1 MAEKRKALLSSSLS
15 INSIRDSV
23 TNFSKSLRRSGVIA
37 SDIVKKTRQNN
48 IFNQNTISK
57 ENEYFRKRRENVR
70 RKEREDELESSSIS
84 GVTKKEGNIVS
95 RSTKGFLGR
104 ILDFFGIILIG
115 WFVNKLPEIIKAI
128 RNVIK
133 LIRKATGFLTGFL
146 DGVKE
151 FLSGIGTG
159 IKTVIDT
166 FPKFDFMQFKNES
179 EKTLKE
185 TENRAQKLNE
195 EFTFG
200 FMDYGKQ
207 INASYADEPGIVENG
222 EVVIPNDDGG
232 EVVGGE
238 ISEDDSETGED
249 TQEVSDSNLIT
260 AIRPDEEQDEKL
272 QIQENQEEDQLI
284 ANLNKLDQ
292 QSKRL
297 TNVYDGKK
305 NKVTERVE
313 KGIDASGIKGG
324 GGGGAG
330 GGAQSSGG
338 GIVGGTATSGKKD
351 NKFEASGFDD
361 NDISTDDDTSMGTPE
376 AGDFYVTKGGQG
388 NKQSF
393 YHVLQ
398 PNGKIKSIGK
408 RKPDGGS
415 KFTRSEIVA
424 AGNDIKSQN
433 IKGVETNDKMQIA
446 SILSTDTTE
455 NNSGL
460 IEPIEKQLFNLEK
473 IFKDDRPTVIFK
485 EIGFD
490 NSNIQMPSLTGGTKL
505 DLFSNINF
513 DKTDDDL
520 DKIHSLLLDGI

>member
-1 MAEKRKALLSSSLS
+1 MAEKRKALLNSSLS

-23 TNFSKSLRRSGVIA
+23 TNFSKSLRRSGIVA

-115 WFVNKLPEIIKAI
+115 WFVNRLPEIIKAI
-128 RNVIK
+128 RNVIR

-146 DGVKE
+146 DGVKD
-151 FLSGIGTG
+151 FLSGMGTG
-159 IKTVIDT
+159 IKTLIDT
-166 FPKFDFMQFKNES
+166 FPKIDLLNFKNES
-179 EKTLKE
+179 EKTLAE
-185 TENRAQKLNE
+185 TENRAKKINE
-195 EFTFG
+195 EFFFG
-200 FMDYGKQ
+200 LRDYSKN
-207 INASYADEPGIVENG
+207 IDASYADEPGIVENG

-284 ANLNKLDQ
+284 ANLDKLDQ

-297 TNVYDGKK
+297 ANVYDGKK

-324 GGGGAG
+324 SGGG

-361 NDISTDDDTSMGTPE
+361 NDISKDDDTSMGTPE

-424 AGNDIKSQN
+424 AGNNIKSQN
-433 IKGVETNDKMQIA
+433 IKGVSSGEQQIE
-446 SILSTDTTE
+446 SILSTDTSY
-455 NNSGL
+455 NSGL
-460 IEPIEKQLFNLEK
+460 VEPLEKQFFNLEK

-490 NSNIQMPSLTGGTKL
+490 NPNIQMPSLSGGTKL
-505 DLFSNINF
+505 DLLSNINF
-513 DKTDDDL
+513 NKTDDDL

>member
-1 MAEKRKALLSSSLS
+1 MAEKRKALLNSSLS

-23 TNFSKSLRRSGVIA
+23 TNFSKSLRRSGIVA
-37 SDIVKKTRQNN
+37 SDIAKKTRQNN
-48 IFNQNTISK
+48 IFNQNLISK

-115 WFVNKLPEIIKAI
+115 WFVNRLPEIIKAI
-128 RNVIK
+128 RNVIR

-146 DGVKE
+146 DGVKD
-151 FLSGIGTG
+151 FLSGMGTG
-159 IKTVIDT
+159 IKTLIDT
-166 FPKFDFMQFKNES
+166 FPKLDLLNFKNES
-179 EKTLKE
+179 EKTLAE
-185 TENRAQKLNE
+185 TENRAKKINK
-195 EFTFG
+195 EFFFG
-200 FMDYGKQ
+200 LRDYSKN
-207 INASYADEPGIVENG
+207 IDSSYADEPGIVENG

-272 QIQENQEEDQLI
+272 QIQENQEENQLI
-284 ANLNKLDQ
+284 ANLDKLGQ
-292 QSKRL
+292 QSERL
-297 TNVYDGKK
+297 KNVYDGKK
-305 NKVTERVE
+305 NKVTKKVE
-313 KGIDASGIKGG
+313 EGMAGFGPGGSGG
-324 GGGGAG
+324 G

-361 NDISTDDDTSMGTPE
+361 EDTSTDDSTSMGTPE

-408 RKPDGGS
+408 RRPDGGS

-424 AGNDIKSQN
+424 AGNNIKSQN
-433 IKGVETNDKMQIA
+433 IKGVSSGGQQIE
-446 SILSTDTTE
+446 SIISTDTSY
-455 NNSGL
+455 NSGL
-460 IEPIEKQLFNLEK
+460 VEPLEKQFFNLEK

-490 NSNIQMPSLTGGTKL
+490 NPNIQMPSLSGGTKL
-505 DLFSNINF
+505 DLLSNINF
-513 DKTDDDL
+513 NKTDDDL

>member
-1 MAEKRKALLSSSLS
+1 MAEKRKALLNSSLS

-23 TNFSKSLRRSGVIA
+23 TNFSKSLRRSGIVA
-37 SDIVKKTRQNN
+37 SDIAKKTRQNN
-48 IFNQNTISK
+48 IFNQNLISK

-115 WFVNKLPEIIKAI
+115 WFVNRLPEIIKAI
-128 RNVIK
+128 RNVIR

-146 DGVKE
+146 DGVKD
-151 FLSGIGTG
+151 FLSGMGTG
-159 IKTVIDT
+159 IKTLIDT
-166 FPKFDFMQFKNES
+166 FPKLDLLNFKNES
-179 EKTLKE
+179 EKTLAE
-185 TENRAQKLNE
+185 TENRAKKINK
-195 EFTFG
+195 EFFFG
-200 FMDYGKQ
+200 LRDYSKN
-207 INASYADEPGIVENG
+207 IDSSYADEPGIVENG

-272 QIQENQEEDQLI
+272 QIQENQEENQLI
-284 ANLNKLDQ
+284 ANLDKLGQ
-292 QSKRL
+292 QSERL
-297 TNVYDGKK
+297 KNVYDGKK
-305 NKVTERVE
+305 NKVTKKVE
-313 KGIDASGIKGG
+313 EGMAGFGPGGSGG
-324 GGGGAG
+324 G

-361 NDISTDDDTSMGTPE
+361 EDTSTDDSTSMGTPE

-424 AGNDIKSQN
+424 AGNNIKSQN
-433 IKGVETNDKMQIA
+433 IKGVSSGGQQIE
-446 SILSTDTTE
+446 SIISTDTSY
-455 NNSGL
+455 NSGL
-460 IEPIEKQLFNLEK
+460 VEPLEKQFFNLEK

-490 NSNIQMPSLTGGTKL
+490 NPNIQMPSLSGGTKL
-505 DLFSNINF
+505 DLLSNINF
-513 DKTDDDL
+513 NKTDDDL

>member
-1 MAEKRKALLSSSLS
+1 MAEKRKALLNSSLS

-23 TNFSKSLRRSGVIA
+23 TNFSKSLRRSGIVA
-37 SDIVKKTRQNN
+37 SDIAKKTRQNN
-48 IFNQNTISK
+48 IFNQNLISK

-115 WFVNKLPEIIKAI
+115 WFVNRLPEIIKAI
-128 RNVIK
+128 RNVIR

-146 DGVKE
+146 DGVKD
-151 FLSGIGTG
+151 FLSGMGTG
-159 IKTVIDT
+159 IKTLIDT
-166 FPKFDFMQFKNES
+166 FPKLDLLNFKNES
-179 EKTLKE
+179 EKTLAE
-185 TENRAQKLNE
+185 TENRAKKINE
-195 EFTFG
+195 EFFFG
-200 FMDYGKQ
+200 LRDYSKN
-207 INASYADEPGIVENG
+207 IDSSYADEPGIVENG

-272 QIQENQEEDQLI
+272 QIQENQEENQLI
-284 ANLNKLDQ
+284 ANLDKLGQ
-292 QSKRL
+292 QSERL
-297 TNVYDGKK
+297 KNVYDGKK
-305 NKVTERVE
+305 NKVTKKVE
-313 KGIDASGIKGG
+313 EGMAGFGPGGSGG
-324 GGGGAG
+324 GD
-330 GGAQSSGG
+330 GAQSSGG

-361 NDISTDDDTSMGTPE
+361 EDTSTDDSTSMGTPE

-408 RKPDGGS
+408 RRPDGGS

-424 AGNDIKSQN
+424 AGNNIKSQN
-433 IKGVETNDKMQIA
+433 IKGVSSGGQQIE
-446 SILSTDTTE
+446 SIISTDTSY
-455 NNSGL
+455 NSGL
-460 IEPIEKQLFNLEK
+460 VEPLEKQFFNLEK

-490 NSNIQMPSLTGGTKL
+490 NPNIQMPSLSGGTKL
-505 DLFSNINF
+505 DLLSNINF
-513 DKTDDDL
+513 NKTDDDL

>member
-1 MAEKRKALLSSSLS
+1 MAEKRKALLNSSLS

-23 TNFSKSLRRSGVIA
+23 TNFSKSLRRSGIVA
-37 SDIVKKTRQNN
+37 SDIAKKTRQNN
-48 IFNQNTISK
+48 IFNQNLISK

-115 WFVNKLPEIIKAI
+115 WFVNRLPEIIKAI
-128 RNVIK
+128 RNVIR

-146 DGVKE
+146 DGVKD
-151 FLSGIGTG
+151 FLSGMGTG
-159 IKTVIDT
+159 IKTLIDT
-166 FPKFDFMQFKNES
+166 FPKLDLLNYKNES
-179 EKTLKE
+179 EKTLAE
-185 TENRAQKLNE
+185 TENRAKKINK
-195 EFTFG
+195 EFFFG
-200 FMDYGKQ
+200 LRDYSKN
-207 INASYADEPGIVENG
+207 IDSSYADEPGIVENG

-272 QIQENQEEDQLI
+272 QIQENQEENQLI
-284 ANLNKLDQ
+284 ANLDKLGQ
-292 QSKRL
+292 QSERL
-297 TNVYDGKK
+297 KNVYDGKK
-305 NKVTERVE
+305 NKVTKKVE
-313 KGIDASGIKGG
+313 EGMAGFGPGGSGG
-324 GGGGAG
+324 G

-361 NDISTDDDTSMGTPE
+361 EDTSTDDSTSMGTPE

-424 AGNDIKSQN
+424 AGNNINSQN
-433 IKGVETNDKMQIA
+433 IKGVSSGGQQIE
-446 SILSTDTTE
+446 SIISTDTSY
-455 NNSGL
+455 NSGL
-460 IEPIEKQLFNLEK
+460 VEPLEKQFFNLEK

-490 NSNIQMPSLTGGTKL
+490 NPNIQMPSLSGGTKL
-505 DLFSNINF
+505 DLLSNINF
-513 DKTDDDL
+513 NKTDDDL

>member
-1 MAEKRKALLSSSLS
+1 MNR
-15 INSIRDSV
+15 
-23 TNFSKSLRRSGVIA
+23 
-37 SDIVKKTRQNN
+37 
-48 IFNQNTISK
+48 
-57 ENEYFRKRRENVR
+57 
-70 RKEREDELESSSIS
+70 
-84 GVTKKEGNIVS
+84 
-95 RSTKGFLGR
+95 
-104 ILDFFGIILIG
+104 
-115 WFVNKLPEIIKAI
+115 LPEIIKAI

-133 LIRKATGFLTGFL
+133 LIQKATGFLTGFL
-146 DGVKE
+146 DGVKD
-151 FLSGIGTG
+151 FLTTMGSGI
-159 IKTVIDT
+159 KNVVDS

-185 TENRAQKLNE
+185 TENRAQKINDA
-195 EFTFG
+195 FTFG

-207 INASYADEPGIVENG
+207 INASYADYPGYVEGG

-232 EVVGGE
+232 QVEEGE
-238 ISEDDSETGED
+238 ISEDDGEETSETTD
-249 TQEVSDSNLIT
+249 DSSLIT
-260 AIRPDEEQDEKL
+260 AIRPEEEQDNLE
-272 QIQENQEEDQLI
+272 IQENQGEEELI
-284 ANLNKLDQ
+284 ANLDKLNNS
-292 QSKRL
+292 SKRL
-297 TNVYDGKK
+297 AKVYDGKK

-324 GGGGAG
+324 SGGG

-424 AGNDIKSQN
+424 AGNNIKSQN
-433 IKGVETNDKMQIA
+433 IKGVSSNDGQRIE
-446 SILSTDTTE
+446 SIISTDTSGG
-455 NNSGL
+455 SGL
-460 IEPIEKQLFNLEK
+460 VEPIEKQLFNLEK
-473 IFKDDRPTVIFK
+473 IFKDDRPMVIFK

-490 NSNIQMPSLTGGTKL
+490 NPNIQMPSLSGGTKL

-513 DKTDDDL
+513 NKTDDDL